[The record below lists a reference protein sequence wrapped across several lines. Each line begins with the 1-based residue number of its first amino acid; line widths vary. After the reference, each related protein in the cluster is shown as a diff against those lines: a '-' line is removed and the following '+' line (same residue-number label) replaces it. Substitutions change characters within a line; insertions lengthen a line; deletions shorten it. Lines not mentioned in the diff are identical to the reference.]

1 MFQWLSKED
10 LSSEATANLNIQEI
24 SELWEKRKRVVMVMM
39 VMMMLSV
46 MITMVMMVLLMLMLM
61 LDAEDMTVV
70 VVGGTVT
77 PKLLFPVPVFR
88 QLGPPSH

>member
-1 MFQWLSKED
+1 MGEKEAGAD
-10 LSSEATANLNIQEI
+10 GADGDDD
-24 SELWEKRKRVVMVMM
+24 VVGDDDHDDDGV
-39 VMMMLSV
+39 V
-46 MITMVMMVLLMLMLM
+46 
-61 LDAEDMTVV
+61 DADGDADDMTVV

>member
-1 MFQWLSKED
+1 MGEKEAGGD
-10 LSSEATANLNIQEI
+10 GDDGDDGDDD
-24 SELWEKRKRVVMVMM
+24 VVGDDDHDDDGV
-39 VMMMLSV
+39 VDADG
-46 MITMVMMVLLMLMLM
+46 
-61 LDAEDMTVV
+61 DAEDMTVV

>member
-1 MFQWLSKED
+1 MGEKEAGGD
-10 LSSEATANLNIQEI
+10 GDDGDDD
-24 SELWEKRKRVVMVMM
+24 VVGDDDHDDDGV
-39 VMMMLSV
+39 V
-46 MITMVMMVLLMLMLM
+46 
-61 LDAEDMTVV
+61 DADGDADDMTVV